1 MGVDYT
7 NLSLGYPIF
16 DVVSAIPRSS
26 PTTDAAGEAAE
37 KEVGFK
43 PLPVNAFVV
52 VGGGGSSRSGIKNS
66 ICILSLEENEQ
77 GLVQAKVLLNHFT
90 GTSLL
95 CFFLLSLV

>member
-16 DVVSAIPRSS
+16 DVVSAVPRNVMAK
-26 PTTDAAGEAAE
+26 DAEDASAAPAS
-37 KEVGFK
+37 KEGAFK

-90 GTSLL
+90 GRFK
-95 CFFLLSLV
+95 CNK